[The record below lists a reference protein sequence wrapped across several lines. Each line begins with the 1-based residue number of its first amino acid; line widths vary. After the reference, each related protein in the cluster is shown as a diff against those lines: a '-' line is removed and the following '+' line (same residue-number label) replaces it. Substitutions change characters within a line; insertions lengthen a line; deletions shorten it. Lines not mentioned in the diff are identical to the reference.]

1 MTRAPNQPYKIG
13 ADDVRPLGTTIT
25 VFEHEWLPS
34 LFRRIGYFYGQPAVV
49 IAHWCGLYD
58 LPRTFRDRLPNVLHP
73 KATACIA
80 AGLDCD
86 PKLLHTTVMS
96 HLAPDLIAI
105 RPDGKPSQS
114 HNWTRGAGT
123 RYCAECLAERPGV
136 FYTYWRTWW
145 AFLCLKHHT
154 PLRDDCPACS
164 NPIIEAN
171 VMEVE
176 SRNPNQCH
184 AALPFG
190 GICGHVLTDGWPEAP
205 VLESSPAYRAQIALS
220 KAWVE
225 TDRRRRVIDTSTL
238 RGIAIALLGARDI
251 DLVSRLSDVPR
262 DALVGLFEDAERI
275 GTTPPRDALAMS
287 ALIGAAHRLAT
298 DPEPE
303 VSTTIRHITFS
314 RPVRTTQ
321 ELLGPGSA
329 SHLLEFWPG
338 VGTPMRGR
346 VLRALDGDLPDM
358 QRLVHATA
366 VSPGFAE
373 LIVALEEPDPRI
385 ERTGWSWN
393 TLALATEQP
402 LTDVLIPPL
411 MWPTWANPLGV
422 DNMTDPSALQR
433 GLADALRVAGVGVA
447 GGTDRI
453 AGIGRKLR
461 PSMLGT
467 PEQATAV
474 LQQLGE
480 LAGWLRLNPSPINY
494 VARRYLRWSGLLP
507 EADWRLLS
515 SSVGEDPGRG
525 RRLLNAQRYA
535 WLRLTAA
542 GTRDLPQHLE
552 FRTQAPDAAEYTRFI
567 TTMSAELR
575 DAIDDYLTAWLPKHR
590 MVGTFPEVGHVRAF
604 EDEPLVWAP
613 PRWRPSGSPLV
624 PELDDI
630 DFIQLHDRVR
640 AGEYALTH
648 LAIDLQRSPRHV
660 RWALA
665 EHPVPSGQPR
675 TTINWKSRID
685 YADPFYN

>member
-1 MTRAPNQPYKIG
+1 MIRAPKQPYTIG
-13 ADDVRPLGTTIT
+13 VQDVRPLGTKVT

-34 LFRRIGYFYGQPAVV
+34 LFRRVGYFHGQPAVV

-58 LPRTFRDRLPNVLHP
+58 LDRRFRNRLPNVLHP
-73 KATACIA
+73 KAATGIA
-80 AGLDCD
+80 VGLSCD
-86 PKLLHTTVMS
+86 STLLRTTVMS
-96 HLAPDLIAI
+96 RLAPDLIAL
-105 RPDGKPSQS
+105 RPDGTVSQS
-114 HNWTRGAGT
+114 MNWARGAGT
-123 RYCAECLAERPGV
+123 RYCPSCLAEQPGV

-145 AFLCLKHHT
+145 SFLCLKHHT
-154 PLRDDCPACS
+154 LLRDSCPAC
-164 NPIIEAN
+164 NGPIVEAN
-171 VMEVE
+171 VMETE
-176 SRNPNQCH
+176 TRNPNQCQ
-184 AALPFG
+184 AEFVPG
-190 GICGHVLTDGWPEAP
+190 GLCGHALTDGWPEAP
-205 VLESSPAYRAQIALS
+205 VLGSSPAYRAQVALS
-220 KAWVE
+220 KAWVQ
-225 TDRRRRVIDTSTL
+225 TKRPRRSVDTSTL
-238 RGIAIALLGARDI
+238 RGAAIAMLGTRDI
-251 DLVSRLSDVPR
+251 DLVSGLSDVPR
-262 DALVGLFEDAERI
+262 DSLEGLFEDTERI

-298 DPEPE
+298 APEPE
-303 VSTTIRHITFS
+303 VGPTIRRITFS

-321 ELLGPGSA
+321 ELSGPGSA

-338 VGTPMRGR
+338 IGAPMRGR

-373 LIVALEEPDPRI
+373 LIVALEEPDSRI

-422 DNMTDPSALQR
+422 DNITDPSALQR
-433 GLADALRVAGVGVA
+433 GLADALRVAGVGIE

-467 PEQATAV
+467 PEQTTAV

-480 LAGWLRLNPSPINY
+480 LAAWLRLNPSPINY

-507 EADWRLLS
+507 EADWHLLS

-525 RRLLNAQRYA
+525 RRLLNVQRYA
-535 WLRLTAA
+535 WLRLTSA

-552 FRTQAPDAAEYTRFI
+552 FRTRAPDAAEYTHFI
-567 TTMSAELR
+567 TTMSVELR

-590 MVGTFPEVGHVRAF
+590 MVGTFPEVGYVRAF
-604 EDEPLVWAP
+604 DDEPIVWAP
-613 PRWRPSGSPLV
+613 PRWRPSGSPLA

-630 DFIQLHDRVR
+630 DLTQLHDRVR
-640 AGEYALTH
+640 AGESALTH
-648 LAIDLQRSPRHV
+648 LAIDLHRSPRHV

-665 EHPVPSGQPR
+665 AYPVPGSYARSP
-675 TTINWKSRID
+675 IDWDSRID
-685 YADPFYN
+685 YPPLG

>member
-1 MTRAPNQPYKIG
+1 MTRAPKQPYRITVQ
-13 ADDVRPLGTTIT
+13 DVRPLGATVT

-34 LFRRIGYFYGQPAVV
+34 LFRRVGYFHGQPAVV

-58 LPRTFRDRLPNVLHP
+58 LTGTFRNRLPNVLHP
-73 KATACIA
+73 KATAGIA
-80 AGLDCD
+80 AGLSCD
-86 PKLLHTTVMS
+86 PTLLRTTVMS
-96 HLAPDLIAI
+96 RLAPDLIAL
-105 RPDGKPSQS
+105 RPDGTVSQS
-114 HNWTRGAGT
+114 MNWTRGAGT
-123 RYCAECLAERPGV
+123 RYCPDCLAEQPGV

-145 AFLCLKHHT
+145 SFLCLKHHT
-154 PLRDDCPACS
+154 PLRDSCPACNS
-164 NPIIEAN
+164 PIVEAN
-171 VMEVE
+171 VMETE
-176 SRNPNQCH
+176 TRNPNQCQ
-184 AALPFG
+184 AELDSG
-190 GICGHVLTDGWPEAP
+190 GICGHALTDGWPEAP
-205 VLESSPAYRAQIALS
+205 VLESSPAYRAQVALS

-225 TDRRRRVIDTSTL
+225 TKRPRRPVDTSTL
-238 RGIAIALLGARDI
+238 RGIAIALLRTRDI
-251 DLVSRLSDVPR
+251 DLVSSLSNIPG
-262 DALVGLFEDAERI
+262 DALEGLIEDTERI

-303 VSTTIRHITFS
+303 VSATIRRITFS

-321 ELLGPGSA
+321 KLSGPGSA

-338 VGTPMRGR
+338 IGAPMRGR

-422 DNMTDPSALQR
+422 DPITDPSALQR
-433 GLADALRVAGVGVA
+433 GLADAFRVAGVGVE
-447 GGTDRI
+447 GGTERI

-467 PEQATAV
+467 SEQATAV

-515 SSVGEDPGRG
+515 GSVGEHPGRG

-552 FRTQAPDAAEYTRFI
+552 FQLGSPDAANYTRFL
-567 TTMSAELR
+567 TTMSAELQS
-575 DAIDDYLTAWLPKHR
+575 AIDDYLAAWLPKHR
-590 MVGTFPEVGHVRAF
+590 MVGAFPGVGHVRAF
-604 EDEPLVWAP
+604 EDEPVVWAP
-613 PRWRPSGSPLV
+613 PRWRPSGSPLA

-630 DFIQLHDRVR
+630 DLIELHDRVR

-648 LAIDLQRSPRHV
+648 LAIDLRRSPRHV

-665 EHPVPSGQPR
+665 AHPVPSGQQQTR
-675 TTINWKSRID
+675 IDWGSRID
-685 YADPFYN
+685 YPDSI